1 VSVLA
6 QLPLP
11 LEGALITVAAFVLF
25 LGSVWLLAA
34 AILGVQMG
42 YLVTATGF
50 FGFMIILSALWAFGA
65 PQTPAYLGPQGTL
78 PHWVSVAQG
87 QEVRSP
93 TFPEVEEYP
102 GGPWEDPGDDARWA
116 AEVEGATESFQ
127 GFLAERANED
137 LRAAGVEGEVEPQD
151 FQVRELRFT
160 EAEDGTL
167 LAAARAFSVT
177 GGPEVMV
184 FGYKDLGNEPV
195 PSFLF
200 LAGSII
206 GFAVHLPFLDRA
218 ERRRREVLT
227 GGDQTPWRGPA

>member
-1 VSVLA
+1 MILA

-11 LEGALITVAAFVLF
+11 VEGVLVTVAAFVLF
-25 LGSVWLLAA
+25 LGTMWLLTA
-34 AILGVQMG
+34 AILGVRMG

-65 PQTPAYLGPQGTL
+65 PQTPAFLGPQGTL
-78 PHWVSVAQG
+78 PHWVPVAQA
-87 QEVRSP
+87 QEIRSATYP
-93 TFPEVEEYP
+93 VIERYP
-102 GGPWEDPGDDARWA
+102 GEPWTDPGDDARWA

-127 GFLAERANED
+127 EFLAERANEE
-137 LRAAGVEGEVEPQD
+137 LRAAGVEGEVGAQD
-151 FQVRELRFT
+151 FQVQELRFT
-160 EAEDGTL
+160 EAGDGTQ

-184 FGYKDLGNEPV
+184 FGYKDLGNEPL

-206 GFAVHLPFLDRA
+206 GFAAHLPFLDRA
-218 ERRRREVLT
+218 ERRRKEILT
-227 GGDQTPWRGPA
+227 GGDQAPWRGPA